1 MLSRF
6 SCPDFNPEVYTQ
18 FDRII
23 NILNFTSYNGMLLN
37 LDALLEIWKPFR
49 DDIHIQSLQPK
60 PNTLSVYCTTASQNM
75 SSRKKVLILWIM
87 SII

>member
-49 DDIHIQSLQPK
+49 DDIHIQ
-60 PNTLSVYCTTASQNM
+60 
-75 SSRKKVLILWIM
+75 
-87 SII
+87 

>member
-6 SCPDFNPEVYTQ
+6 SCPDFNPEVYTH

-49 DDIHIQSLQPK
+49 DDIHIQ
-60 PNTLSVYCTTASQNM
+60 
-75 SSRKKVLILWIM
+75 
-87 SII
+87 